1 MVSARQ
7 ATATPRINEVVD
19 TYFEIMVVSCERS
32 AKVAIGMA
40 RKSPPKLMSEMP
52 GAASPIANERFAR
65 VGQGRHRE
73 CTRPLTGQR
82 CGGSRHRMRG
92 ILHGVCLLAQE

>member
-52 GAASPIANERFAR
+52 GAAPPSPLS
-65 VGQGRHRE
+65 G
-73 CTRPLTGQR
+73 
-82 CGGSRHRMRG
+82 
-92 ILHGVCLLAQE
+92 LHGWDRGATGNAHGH